1 MSQPQH
7 PPQPQQQPS
16 VPGMPPRTAPVQPP
30 PGMYQA
36 RQPRKM
42 ITNEAEKREQARTL
56 IYSLVFIVVVLIVG
70 FVAGVIDQAL
80 QSVPSDPTQSK
91 QNYFLLNAKDILLII
106 ASMAPW
112 AVLFFLICVAWTY
125 ITNRLFTKWN
135 SALADDE
142 NDEAYG
148 KGLVYE
154 IVHDNNAAAA
164 LVLIMPMLVIAVA
177 LIFIVILIK
186 P

>member
-1 MSQPQH
+1 
-7 PPQPQQQPS
+7 
-16 VPGMPPRTAPVQPP
+16 
-30 PGMYQA
+30 MYQA

-42 ITNEAEKREQARTL
+42 ITNEAEKREQSRTL

-70 FVAGVIDQAL
+70 FVAGVVDQAIH
-80 QSVPSDPTQSK
+80 SSSADRN
-91 QNYFLLNAKDILLII
+91 QNYFLINAQDILLIV

-135 SALADDE
+135 TALADDE

-186 P
+186 Q